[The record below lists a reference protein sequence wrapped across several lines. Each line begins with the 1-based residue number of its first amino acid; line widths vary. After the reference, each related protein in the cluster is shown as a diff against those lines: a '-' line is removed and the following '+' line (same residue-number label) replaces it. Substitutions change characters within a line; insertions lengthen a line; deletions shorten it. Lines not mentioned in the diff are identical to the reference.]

1 MVAGHEDDLAV
12 GAERLA
18 DGLQH
23 GPRGFERLVHRA
35 VAQLEDVAEDDEP
48 VDAVE
53 GAEEGALGRGTAQ
66 DVDVVA
72 GPEVEV

>member
-1 MVAGHEDDLAV
+1 M
-12 GAERLA
+12 
-18 DGLQH
+18 
-23 GPRGFERLVHRA
+23 HRA

-53 GAEEGALGRGTAQ
+53 RAEQRALRGGPAQ

>member
-1 MVAGHEDDLAV
+1 VAE
-12 GAERLA
+12 
-18 DGLQH
+18 
-23 GPRGFERLVHRA
+23 
-35 VAQLEDVAEDDEP
+35 LEDVPEDDEP

-53 GAEEGALGRGTAQ
+53 GAEESALGRGSAQ